1 MNKENFL
8 KSLNNS
14 LQRLPSSEREDIL
27 QDFREHFDIGINEG
41 KSEEEISKAL
51 GSPQQIAREMVV
63 TYRLE
68 QVEETTSTGNVLRAV
83 WAVIGLGFF
92 NLIIVLAPFLALAGF
107 VFSGWLAGVSFVAA
121 PILFLVNIIIYPEVF
136 AFFELFFSLFL
147 SGVGI
152 FLIIGMYYATRWLM
166 KGFVKYLN
174 FNVKMVK
181 GGMKH
186 A

>member
-1 MNKENFL
+1 MNKEQFL
-8 KSLNNS
+8 AKLNDA
-14 LQRLPSSEREDIL
+14 LKRIPSSEREDIL
-27 QDFREHFDIGINEG
+27 QDFREHFEIGISEG
-41 KSEEEISKAL
+41 KTEEEVANGL
-51 GSPQQIAREMVV
+51 GSPQQIAKEMVA

-68 QVEETTSTGNVLRAV
+68 QVTESASTGNVLRAV

-92 NLIIVLAPFLALAGF
+92 NLIIVLGPFIALAGF
-107 VFSGWLAGVSFVAA
+107 VLSGWLAGVSFIVS
-121 PILFLVNIIIYPEVF
+121 PILYLINVVIYPEIF
-136 AFFELFFSLFL
+136 AWYDLFFALFL

-152 FLIIGMYYATRWLM
+152 FIAIGMFYVTRWLF

-174 FNVKMVK
+174 FNMRMVK